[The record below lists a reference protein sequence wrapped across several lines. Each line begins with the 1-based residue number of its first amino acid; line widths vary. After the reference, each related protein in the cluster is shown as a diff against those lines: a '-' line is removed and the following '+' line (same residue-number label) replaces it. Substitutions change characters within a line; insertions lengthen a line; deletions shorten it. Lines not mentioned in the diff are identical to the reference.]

1 VCDFLQNF
9 TSRHLSKYLLSGI
22 CWILSIVQISC
33 QTISVLEPIKSNL
46 TAREVEVLSLI
57 AQGMSSVRIAQKLE
71 ISFETVKVHRRNML
85 RKVEAQ
91 NTFELIRLAIK
102 SRWI

>member
-1 VCDFLQNF
+1 M
-9 TSRHLSKYLLSGI
+9 
-22 CWILSIVQISC
+22 
-33 QTISVLEPIKSNL
+33 KSNL
-46 TAREVEVLSLI
+46 TARETEVLSLI

-91 NTFELIRLAIK
+91 NTFELIRMAIK
-102 SRWI
+102 RRWI

>member
-1 VCDFLQNF
+1 ME
-9 TSRHLSKYLLSGI
+9 
-22 CWILSIVQISC
+22 
-33 QTISVLEPIKSNL
+33 VLRKAKANL
-46 TAREVEVLSLI
+46 TEREIQVLGLI

-85 RKVEAQ
+85 RKSDAQ

>member
-1 VCDFLQNF
+1 M
-9 TSRHLSKYLLSGI
+9 
-22 CWILSIVQISC
+22 
-33 QTISVLEPIKSNL
+33 KSNL
-46 TAREVEVLSLI
+46 TARETEVLSLI

>member
-1 VCDFLQNF
+1 MILTTFQKNTPKVVF
-9 TSRHLSKYLLSGI
+9 TCLHSKDK
-22 CWILSIVQISC
+22 
-33 QTISVLEPIKSNL
+33 LEGENHSPMETMMRTKANL
-46 TAREVEVLSLI
+46 TDREIQVLGLI

-91 NTFELIRLAIK
+91 NTFELIRMAIK
-102 SRWI
+102 KRWI

>member
-1 VCDFLQNF
+1 MEAL
-9 TSRHLSKYLLSGI
+9 RKA
-22 CWILSIVQISC
+22 
-33 QTISVLEPIKSNL
+33 KANL
-46 TAREVEVLSLI
+46 TEREIQVLGLI

-85 RKVEAQ
+85 RKSDAQ
-91 NTFELIRLAIK
+91 NTFELIRMAIK

>member
-1 VCDFLQNF
+1 MEMIR
-9 TSRHLSKYLLSGI
+9 TPKA
-22 CWILSIVQISC
+22 
-33 QTISVLEPIKSNL
+33 NL
-46 TAREVEVLSLI
+46 TDREIQVLGLI

-91 NTFELIRLAIK
+91 NTFELIRMAIK
-102 SRWI
+102 KRWI

>member
-1 VCDFLQNF
+1 MRTVK
-9 TSRHLSKYLLSGI
+9 T
-22 CWILSIVQISC
+22 
-33 QTISVLEPIKSNL
+33 NL

-85 RKVEAQ
+85 RKVEAH

-102 SRWI
+102 KRWI

>member
-1 VCDFLQNF
+1 MRTVK
-9 TSRHLSKYLLSGI
+9 T
-22 CWILSIVQISC
+22 
-33 QTISVLEPIKSNL
+33 NL
-46 TAREVEVLSLI
+46 TQREVEVLSLI

-85 RKVEAQ
+85 RKVEAH

-102 SRWI
+102 KRWI